1 MSDPASRTFR
11 AMGTQITTVLPG
23 SCSERNLTAAFDRV
37 SRIFANEEQRFSR
50 FRGDSELTSV
60 NAASG
65 AWTNVSAGFERL
77 VRFALRQAARTDG
90 LFDPT
95 VLHAMIAAG
104 YDRDYDEVLAGAR
117 GALHAPQPCGR
128 WAEIEVRPGG
138 LRLPAGVGLD
148 LGGVAKGWT
157 ADLAVEAVVRSG
169 LPWALVSAGG
179 DLRIAGDT
187 AGIEVAIEDPWV
199 ATEEVARVCL
209 TGGALAS
216 SSTTRRA
223 WGPGLH
229 HVIDPRTGAPSDAAA
244 LQATVWA
251 PTCAEAE
258 TLATWAILTGPSAL
272 DTVPGAI
279 ATFDGNL
286 LMNFAAAEVAA

>member
-1 MSDPASRTFR
+1 M
-11 AMGTQITTVLPG
+11 
-23 SCSERNLTAAFDRV
+23 
-37 SRIFANEEQRFSR
+37 
-50 FRGDSELTSV
+50 
-60 NAASG
+60 
-65 AWTNVSAGFERL
+65 SAGFERL
-77 VRFALRQAARTDG
+77 VRFSLRQADRTEG

-117 GALHAPQPCGR
+117 GVLHPPQPCGR
-128 WAEIEVRPGG
+128 WAEIELRAGG
-138 LRLPAGVGLD
+138 LRLPADVGLD
-148 LGGVAKGWT
+148 FGGVAKGWA
-157 ADLAVEAVVRSG
+157 ADLAAEAAVHSG

-179 DLRIAGDT
+179 DLRIAGDCI
-187 AGIEVAIEDPWV
+187 GIEVAIEDPWL
-199 ATEEVARVCL
+199 ATEEVARIRL
-209 TGGALAS
+209 TNGALAS

-258 TLATWAILTGPSAL
+258 TLATWAILVGPPAL

-279 ATFDGNL
+279 ATTDGSL
-286 LMNFAAAEVAA
+286 VMNFATAAVAA

>member
-1 MSDPASRTFR
+1 MSDSTSRTFR
-11 AMGTQITTVLPG
+11 AMGTQISTVLPG
-23 SCSERNLTAAFDRV
+23 SPSERIPTAAFDRV
-37 SRIFANEEQRFSR
+37 IQIFAREEQRFSR

-65 AWTNVSAGFERL
+65 RWTNVSAGFERL
-77 VRFALRQAARTDG
+77 VRFSLRQAERTDG

-117 GALHAPQPCGR
+117 GALHPPQPCGR
-128 WAEIEVRPGG
+128 WKEIELRAGG

-157 ADLAVEAVVRSG
+157 ADLAAEAAVRSG

-179 DLRIAGDT
+179 DLRVTGDT
-187 AGIEVAIEDPWV
+187 TGVEVAIEDPWI
-199 ATEEVARVCL
+199 ATEEVARVRL
-209 TGGALAS
+209 VSGALAS

-229 HVIDPRTGAPSDAAA
+229 HVIDPRTGAPSDAVA

-258 TLATWAILTGPSAL
+258 TLATWAILTGPAAL
-272 DTVPGAI
+272 DTIPGAI
-279 ATFDGNL
+279 ATSDGDL
-286 LMNFAAAEVAA
+286 LMNFSTTEVAA

>member
-1 MSDPASRTFR
+1 MSELATNTFR
-11 AMGTQITTVLPG
+11 AMGTEITTVLAATSPARVVEDVF
-23 SCSERNLTAAFDRV
+23 ERVTD
-37 SRIFANEEQRFSR
+37 IFAREEQRFSR
-50 FRGDSELTSV
+50 FRGDSELTAV
-60 NAASG
+60 NANAG
-65 AWTNVSAGFERL
+65 RWTNVSAGFERL
-77 VRFALRQAARTDG
+77 VRFSLRQAERTEG

-95 VLHAMIAAG
+95 VLHAIIAAG

-117 GALHAPQPCGR
+117 GVLHPPLACGR
-128 WAEIEVRPGG
+128 WAEIDMRPGG
-138 LRLPAGVGLD
+138 LRHPSGVGLD

-157 ADLAVEAVVRSG
+157 ADLAAEAAVRSG
-169 LPWALVSAGG
+169 MPWALVSAGG
-179 DLRIAGDT
+179 DLRIAGDCV
-187 AGIEVAIEDPWV
+187 GVEVAIEDPWV
-199 ATEEVARVCL
+199 ATEEVARVRL
-209 TGGALAS
+209 RSGALAS

-258 TLATWAILTGPSAL
+258 TLATWAILTGPAAL

-279 ATFDGNL
+279 ATIDGSL
-286 LMNFAAAEVAA
+286 VMNFATTEVAA

>member
-1 MSDPASRTFR
+1 MSELARTTFR
-11 AMGTQITTVLPG
+11 AMGTEITTVVPG
-23 SCSERNLTAAFDRV
+23 SFPERVVKGVFERV
-37 SRIFANEEQRFSR
+37 TDIFAREEQRFSR

-60 NAASG
+60 NANAG
-65 AWTNVSAGFERL
+65 RWTNVSAGFERL
-77 VRFALRQAARTDG
+77 VRFSLRQAERTEG

-104 YDRDYDEVLAGAR
+104 YDRDFDEVLAGAR
-117 GALHAPQPCGR
+117 GVLHPPQPCGR
-128 WAEIEVRPGG
+128 WAEIDMRPGG

-157 ADLAVEAVVRSG
+157 ADLAAEAAARSG
-169 LPWALVSAGG
+169 VPWALVSAGG
-179 DLRIAGDT
+179 DLRIAGDCV
-187 AGIEVAIEDPWV
+187 GIDVAIEDPWV
-199 ATEEVARVCL
+199 ATEEAARVRL
-209 TGGALAS
+209 RSGALAS

-258 TLATWAILTGPSAL
+258 TLATWAILTGPAAL

-279 ATFDGNL
+279 ATIDGSL
-286 LMNFAAAEVAA
+286 VMNFATTEVAA

>member
-1 MSDPASRTFR
+1 MSELATNTFR
-11 AMGTQITTVLPG
+11 AMGTEITTVLPG
-23 SCSERNLTAAFDRV
+23 SFPERVVEGAFERV
-37 SRIFANEEQRFSR
+37 TDIFAREEQRFSR

-60 NAASG
+60 NANAG
-65 AWTNVSAGFERL
+65 RWTNISAGFERL
-77 VRFALRQAARTDG
+77 VRFSLRQAERTEG

-95 VLHAMIAAG
+95 VLHAIVAAG

-117 GALHAPQPCGR
+117 GVLHPPEPCGR
-128 WAEIEVRPGG
+128 WAEIDMRPGG
-138 LRLPAGVGLD
+138 LRLPADVGLD
-148 LGGVAKGWT
+148 FGGVAKGWT
-157 ADLAVEAVVRSG
+157 ADLAAEAAARSG
-169 LPWALVSAGG
+169 VPWALVSAGG
-179 DLRIAGDT
+179 DLRIAGDCL
-187 AGIEVAIEDPWV
+187 GIDVAIEDPWA
-199 ATEEVARVCL
+199 ATEEVARVRL
-209 TGGALAS
+209 KSGALAS

-258 TLATWAILTGPSAL
+258 TLATWAILTGPTAL

-279 ATFDGNL
+279 ATIDGSL
-286 LMNFAAAEVAA
+286 VMNFATTEVAA